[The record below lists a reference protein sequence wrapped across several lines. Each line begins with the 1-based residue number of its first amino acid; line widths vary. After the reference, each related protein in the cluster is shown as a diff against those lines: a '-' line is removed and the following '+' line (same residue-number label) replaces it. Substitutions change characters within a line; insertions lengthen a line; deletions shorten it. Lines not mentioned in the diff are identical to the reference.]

1 MGEFTLFTLL
11 DIEPEEVQ
19 ATAINSNKLFKAFS
33 IDHDIKRHRAI
44 V

>member
-11 DIEPEEVQ
+11 DIKPEEGQ
-19 ATAINSNKLFKAFS
+19 ARAINSNKPFKAFS
-33 IDHDIKRHRAI
+33 IDHDIKRHGAI